1 MTQVVTDKTVNLQIF
16 VDEDNIFERKQC
28 QTRIT
33 RSLLSLPHRAVERA
47 AQPLG
52 GKAGD
57 K

>member
-1 MTQVVTDKTVNLQIF
+1 MTQVVTDKTVNLQIS
-16 VDEDNIFERKQC
+16 VDGNNIFERKQC

-33 RSLLSLPHRAVERA
+33 CSLLSLPHRAVERA